1 MYIHECDPLTDAN
14 MAALTLRKNVS
25 NDLQTNVLN
34 QIQQNVLRS
43 YQGLNPQE
51 IQAAVFVTV
60 VFDGKSDFLRQANDA
75 FTHGAF
81 RAEWRN
87 ENLTNMSK
95 ARWDM
100 LLQTA
105 VDRKLDMLSAKQP
118 TALGKIT
125 SLDPKLSLLELNLLF
140 ATLPNNAVNLNSDQ
154 PFRIPNPARGPQ
166 QVVEELV
173 KQTAQQII
181 DHRKHIHDQIQQM
194 WDVSLLRDVERAGN
208 LAQFKVAQ
216 DPNVPEN
223 QKIKVMKK
231 EILEACAQVRVT
243 NYTIQQ
249 RHKSILEYATQ
260 NIIKYCKTI
269 FKNNGGGENWSETLT
284 NAVRGVC
291 ERQLG
296 GFVNAKVKEAQTDI
310 DTKHNIRME
319 AARRRQM
326 ATRGNIDSEEM
337 EYFSDELRQAMIK
350 KNHVQLNEWF
360 RTHPRAVMEKFKTY
374 NQRTNTSGFS
384 WVDYKT
390 ETVGHRRDQAK
401 YFRFLQLLLVEA
413 VQQVCVC
420 YRKDDAARTV
430 ECIAIEIMDKHQHA
444 QTTLDAQGWND
455 DVTSRTALNSILAD
469 IDPPDAHS
477 PLITREKEMKDPVV
491 HVRSYSRDPNLPVT
505 LMDII
510 CDMLQQHFEYAAS
523 HTDVEDGTLQWN
535 KYVEGFD
542 EDLARTRQKDLA
554 RTRQKDLARTL
565 NLLFNVSGRH
575 GNVGRMRCTP
585 RMPRA
590 GKVQGRW
597 LTLAQQRTL
606 VARKTELLRNLPQSN
621 RNHSNYVWCVANKDT
636 TLYPTTLT
644 GNLTRNRETLHE
656 GSIVLCEALKEDGTQ
671 EHATARFIKGGK
683 GGFFSKIGLGTENFC
698 HVYRVWEKRPRDS
711 FLKRNRRLITA
722 GAAAGA
728 AVGAIGGTY
737 GFNNPLSSTQQD
749 AAADGSQADETGLV
763 PPEFEY
769 ESDNSKALVP
779 NGYEFPKVEAA
790 SDMSTAL
797 VPEGFEY
804 PKAGAAD
811 RTLASTVGMGAL
823 AGAGVGLIA
832 AKLLYGD
839 LDNGQVLTKDL
850 DHCRPVDHKPYTYID
865 GNILGL
871 EDPDD
876 RQRIGNIPKGSNNQ
890 GMMHAMPLSY
900 VYDSYLAVQSTN
912 LLAPALRK
920 TRRTGGAANFSAG
933 AGVRRA
939 PLALTQA
946 SRALFHETA
955 AGTTVQR
962 PLRTQFA
969 TLPLHH
975 SLLH

>member
-1 MYIHECDPLTDAN
+1 MYIHKCDPLTDAK
-14 MAALTLRKNVS
+14 MEALTVKKKVL
-25 NDLQTNVLN
+25 NDLQSDVLD

-43 YQGLNPQE
+43 YQGLDPQE

-60 VFDGKSDFLRQANDA
+60 VFEGESDFLRQANDA

-105 VDRKLDMLSAKQP
+105 VDRKLNMLSERQR
-118 TALGKIT
+118 TALRKIT
-125 SLDPKLSLLELNLLF
+125 SLDPKLSLLELNLLC
-140 ATLPNNAVNLNSDQ
+140 ATLPNNAVNLESKETFAVRSLNDRTQ
-154 PFRIPNPARGPQ
+154 NPAMSPQ
-166 QVVEELV
+166 ERLENLV
-173 KQTAQQII
+173 QRTAQQII
-181 DHRKHIHDQIQQM
+181 DHRKDIHKQIQEM

-208 LAQFKVAQ
+208 VAQFKVAQ
-216 DPNVPEN
+216 DSSVPRN
-223 QKIKVMKK
+223 QKIEVMKK

-249 RHKSILEYATQ
+249 RRNTILEFAKQ
-260 NIIKYCKTI
+260 NITQYCKQI
-269 FKNNGGGENWSETLT
+269 FERNGGGDNWSQVFT
-284 NAVRGVC
+284 NAVHDVC
-291 ERQLG
+291 ERELG
-296 GFVNAKVKEAQTDI
+296 GFVNAQVEKAQTDI
-310 DTKHNIRME
+310 DTKHNRE
-319 AARRRQM
+319 AARRQQM
-326 ATRGNIDSEEM
+326 ATRRNIDSEET
-337 EYFSDELRQAMIK
+337 EYFSHTLRRAMIE
-350 KNHVQLNEWF
+350 KNHGQLSNWF
-360 RTHPRAVMEKFKTY
+360 RTHPRAVMKEFKNY
-374 NQRTNTSGFS
+374 SPPSNTSGFRLS
-384 WVDYKT
+384 NYQT
-390 ETVGHRRDQAK
+390 ETVGHRQDQAK

-430 ECIAIEIMDKHQHA
+430 ECIANEIMDKHQRA

-455 DVTSRTALNSILAD
+455 DVTSRTALNTILAD

-477 PLITREKEMKDPVV
+477 PLITREKEMKDPVA

-523 HTDVEDGTLQWN
+523 QPDVEEGTLQGTLQWD
-535 KYVEGFD
+535 KYVENPIQQKH
-542 EDLARTRQKDLA
+542 LARA
-554 RTRQKDLARTL
+554 L
-565 NLLFNVSGRH
+565 NLLFNVNGTPV
-575 GNVGRMRCTP
+575 NVGRMRCTP
-585 RMPRA
+585 RMPRV

-606 VARKTELLRNLPQSN
+606 DARKRELLTNLPQSN
-621 RNHSNYVWCVANKDT
+621 RNRSNYVWCVANKDT
-636 TLYPTTLT
+636 KLYPTTFT
-644 GNLTRNRETLHE
+644 GNLTRNWDTLHK
-656 GSIVLCEALKEDGTQ
+656 GSVVLCEAFKENGTQ
-671 EHATARFIKGGK
+671 EHATARATKGGK
-683 GGFFSKIGLGTENFC
+683 GGMFSIIGLGQENFC

-711 FLKRNRRLITA
+711 FVKRNGRLITA

-749 AAADGSQADETGLV
+749 AAADGSQAYDKALV
-763 PPEFEY
+763 PPGYKFK
-769 ESDNSKALVP
+769 SDNSKALVP
-779 NGYEFPKVEAA
+779 EGYEFPEV
-790 SDMSTAL
+790 
-797 VPEGFEY
+797 
-804 PKAGAAD
+804 GAAD
-811 RTLASTVGMGAL
+811 RTLATTVGISAA
-823 AGAGVGLIA
+823 AGAGVGFIA

-850 DHCRPVDHKPYTYID
+850 DHCRPVDHKTKTYID
-865 GNILGL
+865 GNVLGL
-871 EDPDD
+871 ESADARD
-876 RQRIGNIPKGSNNQ
+876 RFGNIPEGSNDR
-890 GMMHAMPLSY
+890 GMMHAVPLSY

-912 LLAPALRK
+912 LLAPALRR
-920 TRRTGGAANFSAG
+920 TRGAGGAANFSAG

-955 AGTTVQR
+955 AVTTVQR